1 MKTVSYWEDELPEPS
16 QHRQQELGAL
26 AKQSDADIDYS
37 DIPPL
42 DDAAWNR
49 AVPWRE
55 VMRSDIYK
63 PKKIVAT
70 IRVDA
75 DVMEWLKRQGRG
87 YQTRLN
93 AILREAMLQ
102 PHPSHKTPPSISTT
116 S

>member
-1 MKTVSYWEDELPEPS
+1 MKMVSYWQDELPEPT
-16 QHRQQELGAL
+16 QQRRQELGEL
-26 AKQSDADIDYS
+26 AKQPDVDIDYS

-42 DDAAWNR
+42 DDAAWQR

-55 VMRSDIYK
+55 VIRNDLYK

-70 IRVDA
+70 VRVDA

-102 PHPSHKTPPSISTT
+102 AHQSHKTPSSMSTPV
-116 S
+116 